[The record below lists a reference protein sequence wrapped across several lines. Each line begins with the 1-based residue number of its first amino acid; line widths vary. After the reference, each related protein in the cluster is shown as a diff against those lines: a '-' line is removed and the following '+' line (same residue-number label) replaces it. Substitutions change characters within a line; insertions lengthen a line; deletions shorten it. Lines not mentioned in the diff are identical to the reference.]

1 MQVAP
6 GITLIDT
13 KLGGFSGITSAYLVA
28 GTAPALVDT
37 GAQTSAR
44 DVESAL
50 NDLGLRSG
58 DLAWLVLTHIHL
70 DHCGAV
76 GDLADAFPKATVV
89 VHRRGAR
96 HLASPERLVT
106 ASATVYGET
115 APMYG
120 GLSAVAEDRIV
131 AVEEGFEVNVGGS
144 RRLVMMEALGHARHH
159 MAVLDE
165 ATGTVMAGDA
175 LGVQFTG
182 AGLYQALPPPD
193 VDIERSLATLDRLAR
208 LEPET
213 LLLGHFGPVPEPA
226 EAIAVAGDQQR
237 TLGEA
242 TRAAWRE
249 GGTPAATEAAA
260 QAVSL
265 VNAVGDSQAIIR
277 WRELGWDVNT
287 VRGLVDWA
295 ERTAGTSEEESG
307 DERPEARQ

>member
-1 MQVAP
+1 MQVAT

-13 KLGGFSGITSAYLVA
+13 LLGGNSGITSAYLVA

-37 GAQTSAR
+37 GAQTSAVA
-44 DVESAL
+44 VESAL
-50 NDLGLRSG
+50 QDLGMGSD

-76 GDLADAFPKATVV
+76 GDLAAAFPKATVV

-96 HLASPERLVT
+96 HLAAPERLVQ
-106 ASATVYGET
+106 ASAAVYGDT

-120 GLSAVAEDRIV
+120 GLTALPEERIV
-131 AVEEGFEVNVGGS
+131 AVEDGFEVNVGGS

-208 LEPET
+208 LEPDV
-213 LLLGHFGPVPEPA
+213 LLLGHFGPVPDPA
-226 EAIAVAGDQQR
+226 MAIAVAADQQR
-237 TLGEA
+237 ALGEA
-242 TRAAWRE
+242 TLTAWRE
-249 GGTPAATEAAA
+249 GGAPAATEAAA
-260 QAVSL
+260 TAVSIT
-265 VNAVGDSQAIIR
+265 NAVGDNRAVTR
-277 WRELGWDVNT
+277 WQELGWDANT
-287 VRGLVDWA
+287 VLGLVDWA
-295 ERTAGTSEEESG
+295 ERTEAAATSAG
-307 DERPEARQ
+307 DERPESRG